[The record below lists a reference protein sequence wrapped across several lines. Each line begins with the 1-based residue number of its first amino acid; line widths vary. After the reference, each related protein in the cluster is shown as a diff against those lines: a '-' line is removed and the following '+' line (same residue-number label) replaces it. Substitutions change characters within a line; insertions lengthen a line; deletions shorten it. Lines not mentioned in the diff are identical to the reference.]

1 MAYQTPQLVLVG
13 EAKGLVLGA
22 QTVGIH
28 SFGDSAAVP
37 SCQDPSLSRDTM
49 IC

>member
-22 QTVGIH
+22 QTSGTH
-28 SFGDSAAVP
+28 SFGDNVAFP
-37 SCQDPSLSRDTM
+37 PCLDQTLSRDNLV
-49 IC
+49 C